1 MERLDRIRGC
11 LLAGA
16 CGDALGYPVE
26 FDTGREIR
34 RRFGEAGVR
43 EMEVHNGLA
52 IVSDDT
58 QMTLFTAEGLLNSL
72 RHGRDASACIYQSY
86 LDWLNTQG
94 YMNKQGLYHQES
106 ILLPEQRL
114 HIRRAPGNTC
124 LSALLSGDRGDTEQP
139 INHSKGCG
147 GVMRTAPCGMVRAMK
162 DVPPEDAYT
171 LQGAAAA
178 AITHGH
184 LMGYV
189 PAAMLADLV
198 HGILAE
204 DGSSLEALVASSLNR
219 VCRLFAP
226 EVRDAE
232 GCEADDT
239 PGDGAFAQ
247 LLGFRSLMN
256 RAIALAKTDTP
267 PEDAIG
273 QLGEGW
279 VGDEALAIAVYCC
292 LRFPD
297 NMEDCLSAAVTHK
310 GDSDSTGAI
319 AGNILGAW
327 LGAEAIPQRWLD
339 VLEMRELM
347 ERMARLLNDA
357 AREDNP

>member
-72 RHGRDASACIYQSY
+72 RHDRDASACVYQSY

-162 DVPPEDAYT
+162 DVPAEDAYAR
-171 LQGAAAA
+171 QGAAAA

-184 LMGYV
+184 RMGYV

-279 VGDEALAIAVYCC
+279 VGDKALAIAVYCC

>member
-1 MERLDRIRGC
+1 
-11 LLAGA
+11 
-16 CGDALGYPVE
+16 
-26 FDTGREIR
+26 
-34 RRFGEAGVR
+34 
-43 EMEVHNGLA
+43 
-52 IVSDDT
+52 
-58 QMTLFTAEGLLNSL
+58 
-72 RHGRDASACIYQSY
+72 
-86 LDWLNTQG
+86 
-94 YMNKQGLYHQES
+94 
-106 ILLPEQRL
+106 
-114 HIRRAPGNTC
+114 
-124 LSALLSGDRGDTEQP
+124 
-139 INHSKGCG
+139 
-147 GVMRTAPCGMVRAMK
+147 MRTAPCGMVRAMK

-226 EVRDAE
+226 EVRAAE

-247 LLGFRSLMN
+247 MLAFREMMN

-267 PEDAIG
+267 AEDAIG

-339 VLEMRELM
+339 VLKMRELM

>member
-1 MERLDRIRGC
+1 MDRLDRIRGS

-16 CGDALGYPVE
+16 CGDALGYQVE
-26 FDTGREIR
+26 FDSGEEIR
-34 RRFGEAGVR
+34 RLFGEAGVR
-43 EMEVHNGLA
+43 EMDVRDGLA

-72 RHGRDASACIYQSY
+72 RHGRDAAACVYQSY
-86 LDWLNTQG
+86 LDWLQTQG
-94 YMNKQGLYHQES
+94 YTKKHGLYHRES

-114 HIRRAPGNTC
+114 HVRRAPGNTC
-124 LSALLSGDRGDTEQP
+124 LSALMSGDMGDTEQP

-162 DVPPEDAYT
+162 DVPAEDAYA

-198 HGILAE
+198 HGILLE
-204 DGSSLEALVASSLNR
+204 DGSSLETLAASSLNR
-219 VCRLFAP
+219 VCRLFGSEIRA
-226 EVRDAE
+226 AE

-247 LLGFRSLMN
+247 LLAFREMIN

-267 PEDAIG
+267 PEEAIG
-273 QLGEGW
+273 RLGEGW

-339 VLEMRELM
+339 VMEMRELM
-347 ERMARLLNDA
+347 EHMARLLDGA
-357 AREDNP
+357 AREDAL

>member
-1 MERLDRIRGC
+1 MDRLDRIRGS

-16 CGDALGYPVE
+16 CGDALGYQVE
-26 FDTGREIR
+26 FDSGEEIR
-34 RRFGEAGVR
+34 RLFGEAGVR
-43 EMEVHNGLA
+43 EMDVRDGLA

-72 RHGRDASACIYQSY
+72 RHGRDAAACVYQSY
-86 LDWLNTQG
+86 LDWLQTQG
-94 YMNKQGLYHQES
+94 YTKKHGLYHRES

-114 HIRRAPGNTC
+114 HVRRAPGNTC
-124 LSALLSGDRGDTEQP
+124 LSALMSGDMGDTEQP

-162 DVPPEDAYT
+162 NVPAEDAYA

-198 HGILAE
+198 HGILLE
-204 DGSSLEALVASSLNR
+204 DGSSLETLAASSLNR

-226 EVRDAE
+226 EIRAAE

-247 LLGFRSLMN
+247 LLAFREMIN

-267 PEDAIG
+267 PEEAIG
-273 QLGEGW
+273 RLGEGW

-339 VLEMRELM
+339 VMEMRELM
-347 ERMARLLNDA
+347 EHMARLLDGA
-357 AREDNP
+357 AREDAL

>member
-1 MERLDRIRGC
+1 MERVNRIRGS

-16 CGDALGYPVE
+16 CGDALGYQVE
-26 FDTGREIR
+26 FDSAKEIR
-34 RRFGEAGVR
+34 RRFGAEGVR
-43 EMEVHNGLA
+43 EMDLRGGFA

-72 RHGRDASACIYQSY
+72 RHGMDMPACVYQSY
-86 LDWLNTQG
+86 LDWLHTQG
-94 YMNKQGLYHQES
+94 YVQQKGCYHAGS
-106 ILLPEQRL
+106 MLLPEQRL

-124 LSALLSGDRGDTEQP
+124 LSALLSGDMGDTVQP
-139 INHSKGCG
+139 INNSKGCG
-147 GVMRTAPCGMVRAMK
+147 GVMRTAPCGMVRALR
-162 DVPPEDAYT
+162 DVPAEDAYA

-184 LMGYV
+184 RMGYV

-198 HGILAE
+198 HGILLE
-204 DGSSLEALVASSLNR
+204 DGRTLQALVEASLDR
-219 VCRLFAP
+219 MCRLFAP
-226 EVRDAE
+226 EIRAAE
-232 GCEADDT
+232 GCEADDA
-239 PGDGAFAQ
+239 PGNGAFAQ

-267 PEDAIG
+267 PEEAIG

-297 NMEDCLSAAVTHK
+297 SMEECLCAAVTHK

-327 LGAEAIPQRWLD
+327 LGAEAIPRRWLD
-339 VLEMRELM
+339 ALEMRELM
-347 ERMARLLNDA
+347 ERMACQLSDA
-357 AREDNP
+357 AREDAL